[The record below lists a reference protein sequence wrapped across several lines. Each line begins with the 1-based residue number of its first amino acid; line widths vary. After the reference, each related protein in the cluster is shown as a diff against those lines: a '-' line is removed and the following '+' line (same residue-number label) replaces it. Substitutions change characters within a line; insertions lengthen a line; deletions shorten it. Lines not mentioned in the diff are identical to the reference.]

1 MKKNKYILII
11 VIVLAVVAA
20 FLWFSKSSG
29 TISPKMMNFAIKD
42 TSNITKVFLANKR
55 NKSVLLE
62 KVSPGEWR
70 MNGKYKVRKSG
81 IDMLMET
88 MIRVTP
94 KTPVPKSAH
103 NSVVRM
109 LAASS
114 IKVEIYQE
122 VFRIDMF
129 GLKLFPHEKLTKTY
143 FVGPPSADN
152 MGTFM
157 LMKGAS
163 IPFVVHILNFRGFLG
178 PRYSVIESDW
188 RDHTVF
194 NTKLADIKS
203 ITMEVTDNPE
213 ESFKVENEGKSPIMY
228 AHDGTQ
234 VNGYDTIFLL
244 NFMLSFSDLRFEA
257 ILNPDVTQQR
267 IDSIR
272 GSVPK
277 FILTVEDKKNKI
289 TQLKAFPRPNAE
301 EKVNSFGELY
311 VYDLN
316 RLYGIVNDGEDLL
329 MIQYYVFDKVLL
341 GKSDFKLENK

>member
-11 VIVLAVVAA
+11 VIILAAIAA
-20 FLWFSKSSG
+20 FLWFSRSSG
-29 TISPKMMNFAIKD
+29 TISPKMMDFAVKD
-42 TSNITKVFLANKR
+42 TSNITKVFLVNKK

-62 KVSPGEWR
+62 KVNLGEWR

-88 MIRVTP
+88 MLKVSP

-122 VFRIDMF
+122 VYRIDMF

-143 FVGPPSADN
+143 FVGSPSADN

-178 PRYSVIESDW
+178 TRYSTIESDW

-194 NTKLADIKS
+194 NTKLSDIKS
-203 ITMEVTDNPE
+203 ITMEVPENPA
-213 ESFKVENEGKSPIMY
+213 ESFKVENEGKSPKVY
-228 AHDGTQ
+228 DYPTGTQ
-234 VNGYDTIFLL
+234 IEGYDTIFLL
-244 NFMLSFSDLRFEA
+244 NFMLAFSDLRFEA
-257 ILNPDVTQQR
+257 ILNPDVTPQR

-272 GSVPK
+272 NSTPL
-277 FILTVEDKKNKI
+277 FILTVEDKKSKT
-289 TQLKAFPRPNAE
+289 TQLKAFPRPNTE
-301 EKVNSFGELY
+301 EKVNNFGELY
-311 VYDLN
+311 VYDHN
-316 RLYGIVNDGEDLL
+316 RLYGIANDSEELL
-329 MIQYYVFDKVLL
+329 MIQYYVFDKVFL
-341 GKSDFKLENK
+341 GKSDFKLEN